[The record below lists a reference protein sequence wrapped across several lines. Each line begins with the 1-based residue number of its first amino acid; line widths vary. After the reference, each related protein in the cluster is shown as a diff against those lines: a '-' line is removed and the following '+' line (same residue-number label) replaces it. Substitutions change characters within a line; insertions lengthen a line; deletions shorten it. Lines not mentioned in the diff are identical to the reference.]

1 MFLNRDS
8 NAPPWFAPTPY
19 RYVLPGLQHTSVIEN
34 LRHRKAP
41 SGISRNNLV
50 QKPMQLYKKR
60 IFVEQNYTSSM
71 KKEEKVRLPY
81 VPTYGEEVANTVSH
95 AVMLPLTLCLLPF
108 AAVWTYLH
116 DARPVLASVSVSVCV
131 ISIFLMLLASTL
143 YHSMRPDSKHKAVF
157 HKLDHIFIFVAIA
170 GTYTPVALLVIGGW
184 QGVFVTVLQWTA
196 VLLGILYKTL
206 ARRSIPALSLTIYLV
221 MGWTAIFFLPRLI
234 RNASLPLLLLIL
246 LGGVLYTAGAIVYA
260 KKGFRYH
267 HLVWHLFIDLALL
280 SHLAGIVFF
289 IG

>member
-1 MFLNRDS
+1 
-8 NAPPWFAPTPY
+8 
-19 RYVLPGLQHTSVIEN
+19 
-34 LRHRKAP
+34 
-41 SGISRNNLV
+41 
-50 QKPMQLYKKR
+50 
-60 IFVEQNYTSSM
+60 M

-143 YHSMRPDSKHKAVF
+143 YHLMRPDSKHKAVF

-184 QGVFVTVLQWTA
+184 QGVFVTVLQGRPFCW
-196 VLLGILYKTL
+196 VFCI
-206 ARRSIPALSLTIYLV
+206 RRWPGVPS
-221 MGWTAIFFLPRLI
+221 RL
-234 RNASLPLLLLIL
+234 
-246 LGGVLYTAGAIVYA
+246 
-260 KKGFRYH
+260 
-267 HLVWHLFIDLALL
+267 
-280 SHLAGIVFF
+280 
-289 IG
+289 

>member
-1 MFLNRDS
+1 
-8 NAPPWFAPTPY
+8 
-19 RYVLPGLQHTSVIEN
+19 
-34 LRHRKAP
+34 
-41 SGISRNNLV
+41 
-50 QKPMQLYKKR
+50 MQLYKKR

-221 MGWTAIFFLPRLI
+221 LDGDLFPAPADSERFAASAVADPAGRGALYGRSDRLCEEGIPLPPSGLASVYRPGAVVASGGDRLFYRLI
-234 RNASLPLLLLIL
+234 INTFICRSVTIQVLFEEGAWERFGSINAASAANKRSSDS
-246 LGGVLYTAGAIVYA
+246 VC
-260 KKGFRYH
+260 
-267 HLVWHLFIDLALL
+267 
-280 SHLAGIVFF
+280 
-289 IG
+289 